1 MLPVITP
8 PLLLVFEPAPALAPL
23 LAGQAAGWRVETVA
37 AIGALRPEAQAVLID
52 GPAGSLPADLRAS
65 GLIGPIFVLD
75 TGEAAPG
82 IIAFSRPLRLAL
94 LLAKLAQP
102 NGAAIDGVRI
112 GRWQVD
118 TAQRALCIGER
129 CERLTDREFDILK
142 LLLEQRGQP
151 LSREALLQAIWH
163 YHPEADSHT
172 VETHIW
178 RLRQKLETDPAA
190 PEHLVT
196 EVEGY
201 RLKIS

>member
-1 MLPVITP
+1 MVTML
-8 PLLLVFEPAPALAPL
+8 PLLLVFEPQPSLSSLLADQLADWKVETKSVLSEL
-23 LAGQAAGWRVETVA
+23 LAGVA
-37 AIGALRPEAQAVLID
+37 DAEAVLID
-52 GPAGSLPADLRAS
+52 GPAGTLPAEIRRA

-75 TGEAAPG
+75 HGEAAPG
-82 IIAFSRPLRLAL
+82 IVAITRPLRLAP

-102 NGAAIDGVRI
+102 NGAAIDGVWI

-118 TAQRALCIGER
+118 SAQRAICLADR

-142 LLLEQRGQP
+142 LLLEQRGQAI
-151 LSREALLQAIWH
+151 SREALLGAIWH

-178 RLRQKLETDPAA
+178 RLRQKLETDPAT

-196 EVEGY
+196 EAEGY
-201 RLKIS
+201 RLVR